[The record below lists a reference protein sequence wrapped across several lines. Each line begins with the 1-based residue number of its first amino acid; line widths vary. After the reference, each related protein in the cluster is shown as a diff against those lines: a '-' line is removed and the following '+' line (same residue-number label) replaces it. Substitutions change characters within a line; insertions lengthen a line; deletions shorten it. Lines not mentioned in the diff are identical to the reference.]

1 MTGLLCFFL
10 GLFLGGG
17 VGWLMGTVMTIDKY
31 D

>member
-1 MTGLLCFFL
+1 MIVAFL
-10 GLFLGGG
+10 IGLFIGGG

>member
-1 MTGLLCFFL
+1 MILAFL
-10 GLFLGGG
+10 IGLFIGGG